1 MDKGQILSSIIIS
14 LIAAIGG
21 YLAARASA
29 KASMK
34 NISTSSRV
42 EMEKEAYE
50 RARKMDTETIK
61 RQDDELAELFDKQKT
76 LNEDIKMVHRENDRL
91 YGENRIILEDNAR
104 LRAEVAY
111 LRQRVVRIERGM
123 SPNSTERVYE
133 RQSDTNPMLPE
144 STATDP
150 MMREI
155 LENGRE

>member
-1 MDKGQILSSIIIS
+1 
-14 LIAAIGG
+14 
-21 YLAARASA
+21 
-29 KASMK
+29 
-34 NISTSSRV
+34 
-42 EMEKEAYE
+42 
-50 RARKMDTETIK
+50 MDTETIK